1 MAKGRSLLE
10 IRTAILQRLY
20 RDWDSRRGA
29 REFPARADFD
39 VLDFKYVIG
48 QLALIDVS
56 YDPLRFRFRLHGT
69 GISQRVGYEMTGK
82 ELDDLPPPLVRASM
96 RRHYS
101 EVVGRR
107 MPIVEARE
115 RQIRDD
121 SIVDSEALALPL
133 SSDGKTIDML
143 MVGVAFP

>member
-1 MAKGRSLLE
+1 LLE

-20 RDWDSRRGA
+20 RDWDSRRGG
-29 REFPARADFD
+29 REFPSRADFD

-82 ELDDLPPPLVRASM
+82 ELDDLPPPLVRSSM

-107 MPIVEARE
+107 VPIVEARE

-143 MVGVAFP
+143 MVGVVFP

>member
-1 MAKGRSLLE
+1 LLE

-20 RDWDSRRGA
+20 RDWDSRRGG
-29 REFPARADFD
+29 REFPSRADFD

-82 ELDDLPPPLVRASM
+82 EVDDLPSPLVRASV

-107 MPIVEARE
+107 TPIVEARE

-143 MVGVAFP
+143 MVGVVFP

>member
-1 MAKGRSLLE
+1 MAKGPSLLE

-20 RDWDSRRGA
+20 RDWDSRRGG
-29 REFPARADFD
+29 REFPSRADFD

-48 QLALIDVS
+48 QLALLDVS

-82 ELDDLPPPLVRASM
+82 ELDDLPPPLIRSSM

-107 MPIVEARE
+107 VPIVEARE

-143 MVGVAFP
+143 MVGVVFP

>member
-1 MAKGRSLLE
+1 MLE

-20 RDWDSRRGA
+20 RDWDSRRGG

-48 QLALIDVS
+48 QLALIDVT

-82 ELDDLPPPLVRASM
+82 ELDVAKRAAGLVYDTGSAGNECATTRM
-96 RRHYS
+96 R
-101 EVVGRR
+101 
-107 MPIVEARE
+107 
-115 RQIRDD
+115 
-121 SIVDSEALALPL
+121 
-133 SSDGKTIDML
+133 
-143 MVGVAFP
+143 

>member
-1 MAKGRSLLE
+1 MAKGRNLLE

-20 RDWDSRRGA
+20 RDWDSRRGE

-82 ELDDLPPPLVRASM
+82 ELDDLPPPLIRASM